1 MRDVPRPGRSWLRSG
16 KEHEGS
22 GSSLAGSPEVA
33 RCPAR
38 SGNFGRQGWNAPVQK
53 FAQRGPD
60 SRFGDIHSF
69 AAPKEI
75 VRTLVSGVS
84 PAAMPFDSPGAKP
97 PSPGS
102 DSRGTH
108 SPNKG
113 RKANML
119 EYINID
125 GTNLV
130 SSRIAIGTWAI

>member
-38 SGNFGRQGWNAPVQK
+38 SGNFGRQGWNALVQE

-60 SRFGDIHSF
+60 SRFGDTHSF

-84 PAAMPFDSPGAKP
+84 PAAMPSILQK
-97 PSPGS
+97 PSPQHLAR

-108 SPNKG
+108 SANK
-113 RKANML
+113 
-119 EYINID
+119 
-125 GTNLV
+125 T
-130 SSRIAIGTWAI
+130 

>member
-1 MRDVPRPGRSWLRSG
+1 MRDVARPGRSLLRSR

-22 GSSLAGSPEVA
+22 GPSLTRSPEVA
-33 RCPAR
+33 RCPTR
-38 SGNFGRQGWNAPVQK
+38 SGNFGRQGWNAPVQE

-84 PAAMPFDSPGAKP
+84 PAAMPFHSPGAKP
-97 PSPGS
+97 PAPGS

-108 SPNKG
+108 SPNK
-113 RKANML
+113 
-119 EYINID
+119 
-125 GTNLV
+125 
-130 SSRIAIGTWAI
+130 S

>member
-1 MRDVPRPGRSWLRSG
+1 MRDVPRPGRSWLRSW

-22 GSSLAGSPEVA
+22 GSSLAGSSEVA

-38 SGNFGRQGWNAPVQK
+38 SGNFRRQGWNAPVQE

-97 PSPGS
+97 PAPGS
-102 DSRGTH
+102 DSRDTL
-108 SPNKG
+108 SEQKFERQICWNTSTSTVQ
-113 RKANML
+113 
-119 EYINID
+119 IS
-125 GTNLV
+125 LV
-130 SSRIAIGTWAI
+130 PGSH